1 MSAMAPD
8 AEAAKVGAEDEGAA
22 GAAAATAAVADDAP
36 AGAPQRDGP
45 RRSLCDVLVAFAP
58 LGFVAFGGP
67 AAHIGLLKMQFVD
80 KRKWLDNEHFVEL
93 LAVAQALPGPTSTQ
107 LVTALGAVRAGIPGG
122 VLAFLLFSLPGL
134 VVITTMA
141 MLSKTY
147 LTSTAM
153 PDYLIGL
160 APAATSLVFIAVDSL
175 GRSVCGHKVESVRKL
190 KTGLAAASAILTVLL
205 GGEPSVISPRWSA
218 VIFPGLLLTGGL
230 VTLADSRRKGRLQ
243 HYFTVATLSEE
254 AESRSILRH
263 VGISV
268 AQGVVLLLLAV
279 VLLVALVPLRAVGVI
294 PGEGYLAMFE
304 ANYRIGSIIYGGGQV
319 VLPMTYSD
327 FVDTAWVSSAQFFQG
342 FALAQALPGPLFNFS
357 AWLGAI
363 YLGLPGAFVSWVAL
377 FLPGELLILA
387 FLPFWARARKVAWF
401 KCFLAG
407 VNAAAIGLI
416 VAACVQL
423 YQKAVVGWASCACFL
438 LTGTLVAFYDMF
450 VPLAILFGGLLG
462 FILSPTVL
470 SYAQDF
476 A

>member
-1 MSAMAPD
+1 MAPD
-8 AEAAKVGAEDEGAA
+8 AEAAKVGAEENDGRGGGVGEAVGEAA
-22 GAAAATAAVADDAP
+22 AAVADAGP
-36 AGAPQRDGP
+36 ALQDGP
-45 RRSLCDVLVAFAP
+45 RHGLRDVLVAFAP

-67 AAHIGLLKMQFVD
+67 AAHIGLLQTQFVE
-80 KRKWLDNEHFVEL
+80 KRKWLDNEHFVEV

-134 VVITTMA
+134 VVMTGVAMA
-141 MLSKTY
+141 SRTY
-147 LTSTAM
+147 LTAPAL
-153 PDYLIGL
+153 PDYLLGFP
-160 APAATSLVFIAVDSL
+160 PAATALVFIAVDSL

-205 GGEPSVISPRWSA
+205 GGEPSVISPRWST
-218 VIFPGLLLTGGL
+218 VIFPGLLLAGGL
-230 VTLADSRRKGRLQ
+230 VTLADSRRAGRLE
-243 HYFTVATLSEE
+243 HYFSAATLSEQ

-263 VGISV
+263 IGISV
-268 AQGVVLLLLAV
+268 VQGVVMLLLAV
-279 VLLVALVPLRAVGVI
+279 ALLIALVALRAVGVI

-327 FVDTAWVSSAQFFQG
+327 FVDTAWVSSSQFFQG
-342 FALAQALPGPLFNFS
+342 FTLAQALPGPLFNFS
-357 AWLGAI
+357 AWLGAV
-363 YLGLPGAFVSWVAL
+363 YLGLPGALVAWLGL

-387 FLPFWARARKVAWF
+387 FLPFWAKARRVAWF

-423 YQKAVVGWASCACFL
+423 YQLAVVGWASCACFL
-438 LTGTLVAFYDMF
+438 ITGTLVAFYDMF

-462 FILSPTVL
+462 FLLSPTVL

>member
-1 MSAMAPD
+1 MASD
-8 AEAAKVGAEDEGAA
+8 AEASAAKVGAEEGQGGAGEA
-22 GAAAATAAVADDAP
+22 TAPLVDGAAAVAS
-36 AGAPQRDGP
+36 QRDGLW
-45 RRSLCDVLVAFAP
+45 RGLRDVLFAFAP

-67 AAHIGLLKMQFVD
+67 AAHIGLLQKQFVD
-80 KRKWLDNEHFVEL
+80 NRKWLDNEHFVEV

-134 VVITTMA
+134 VVMTAVAMA
-141 MLSKTY
+141 SRTY
-147 LTSTAM
+147 LDGAAL
-153 PDYLIGL
+153 PDYLLGFP
-160 APAATSLVFIAVDSL
+160 PAATSLVFIAVDSL
-175 GRSVCGHKVESVRKL
+175 GRSVCGHKVASVRKL

-218 VIFPGLLLTGGL
+218 VIFPGLLLAGGL
-230 VTLADSRRKGRLQ
+230 VTLADSRRAGRLE
-243 HYFTVATLSEE
+243 HYFAAATLSQE

-268 AQGVVLLLLAV
+268 AQGAAMLLLAV
-279 VLLVALVPLRAVGVI
+279 ALLVALVALRGTGVI

-319 VLPMTYSD
+319 VLPMTFSD

-363 YLGLPGAFVSWVAL
+363 YLGLPGALVAWVAL

-387 FLPFWARARKVAWF
+387 FLPFWVKARKVAWF

-423 YQKAVVGWASCACFL
+423 YQQAVVGWASCACFL

-450 VPLAILFGGLLG
+450 VPLAILAGGLLG